1 MRTDAL
7 TYLKEKLGVEWEGRR
22 NPVEIPNVDRNWLAG
37 FFREIGCQEVV
48 ELGVEQGEYSEVLC
62 KANPEG
68 HLICID
74 PWQHYK
80 GYRDHVNQQKLD
92 GFYEKTKARL
102 APYTVTFIK
111 DFSETA
117 VKQFKDESLDAI
129 YIDAN
134 HSFQYVVNDLCWW
147 VPKIKKG
154 GIVSG
159 HDYCKTKND
168 FHLHVMEAVHG
179 YTSAFR
185 VSPWFVLGKKEKE
198 EGVVREKRRS
208 FMWVKQ

>member
-1 MRTDAL
+1 MDPL
-7 TYLKEKLGVEWEGRR
+7 TYLRDKMGVPLDARHM
-22 NPVEIPNVDRNWLAG
+22 PIEIPNVDRNWLAG
-37 FFREIGCQEVV
+37 FFKEMGYQVGV

-62 KANPEG
+62 RANPTAT
-68 HLICID
+68 LYAID

-80 GYRDHVNQQKLD
+80 GYRDHVNQAKLD

-102 APYTVTFIK
+102 APWPAILVK
-111 DFSETA
+111 DFSEHA
-117 VKQFKDESLDAI
+117 VKQFKDGSLDFI

-147 VPKIKKG
+147 APKVRKG

-159 HDYCKTKND
+159 HDYCRTKND

-185 VSPWFVLGKKEKE
+185 VSPWFVLGRKEVIPGE
-198 EGVVREKRRS
+198 LREKRRS
-208 FMWVKQ
+208 FMWVVQ